1 MLQATVY
8 PAEISLRASSPIRS
22 SHLWLC
28 ARLTLFT
35 GKNSFEIQ
43 IRKRRLISIS
53 KDVLLKNEVRRA
65 YYHTWEERIWASEAS
80 RPRTRERAV
89 KPRGPGP
96 SLARSRE
103 ARFACPNRRACSQA
117 SWDSWLL
124 LSYLSWILRIFLVA
138 KIIRLVM
145 ERRKT
150 TSYFKDLWVR
160 SLSSK

>member
-65 YYHTWEERIWASEAS
+65 YYHT
-80 RPRTRERAV
+80 
-89 KPRGPGP
+89 
-96 SLARSRE
+96 
-103 ARFACPNRRACSQA
+103 
-117 SWDSWLL
+117 
-124 LSYLSWILRIFLVA
+124 
-138 KIIRLVM
+138 
-145 ERRKT
+145 
-150 TSYFKDLWVR
+150 
-160 SLSSK
+160 